1 MKILYEDRDLV
12 VIEKPPFVPSQ
23 PDPSG
28 DPDAMTLT
36 RAELKA
42 RGERCELYLV
52 HRLDRIVG
60 GVMVFARTKAA
71 AATLSSLVSGGGLSK
86 TYLAVLDG
94 AVPPSGTL
102 EDYLIKDNA
111 TSRAHAVPP
120 TRRGAKLARL
130 SYETLATVT
139 EGERTRTLVRVRL
152 ETGRFHQ
159 IRIQFS
165 VRCAPILGDG
175 KYGSRG
181 RCPCALFA
189 HSLTLPV
196 ARAER
201 TVLALPPTDAY
212 PWSLFAEEISS
223 LGASYDA

>member
-1 MKILYEDRDLV
+1 MKILYEDRNLV
-12 VIEKPPFVPSQ
+12 AIEKPPFVPSQ

-28 DPDAMTLT
+28 DADAMTLT
-36 RAELKA
+36 REELKA
-42 RGERCELYLV
+42 RGERCELYLI

-60 GVMVFARTKAA
+60 GVMVFAKTKAS
-71 AATLSSLVSGGGLSK
+71 AATLSSLVADGGLSK

-94 AVPPSGTL
+94 AVPASGTL
-102 EDYLIKDNA
+102 EDHLIKDNA

-130 SYETLATVT
+130 FYETLAVT
-139 EGERTRTLVRVRL
+139 GEGDRVRTLVRVRL

-165 VRCAPILGDG
+165 VRSAPILGDG

-181 RCPCALFA
+181 RCACALFA
-189 HSLTLPV
+189 HSLTLP
-196 ARAER
+196 AATGER
-201 TVLALPPTDAY
+201 TVFALPPIESY

-223 LGASYDA
+223 LGASYDD